1 MLSEEQV
8 SQVKREIEQSV
19 PTTMTFGVAL
29 SNPFKPWIENA
40 RANIDWF
47 YWERYRDYLI
57 EQKGFGS
64 KLVNSLSEVTEKIL
78 GLAENPQKPGAWER
92 RGMVVGQVQSGKTS
106 NYLGLI
112 TKAADAGYK
121 VFIVIAGVTN
131 SLRKQTQMRVDEGFT
146 YSSGRSFKTFAKPA
160 STQPSPRAQKSFLPL
175 ALLCLGYTYLAS
187 R

>member
-1 MLSEEQV
+1 MSQVQEFERAVRAAIAAKNNPTIEEIAKTIDMFASIYPMLSEEQV

-64 KLVNSLSEVTEKIL
+64 KLVNSLSEVTFNASNKLDTTIC
-78 GLAENPQKPGAWER
+78 GL
-92 RGMVVGQVQSGKTS
+92 
-106 NYLGLI
+106 
-112 TKAADAGYK
+112 
-121 VFIVIAGVTN
+121 FIE
-131 SLRKQTQMRVDEGFT
+131 L
-146 YSSGRSFKTFAKPA
+146 
-160 STQPSPRAQKSFLPL
+160 
-175 ALLCLGYTYLAS
+175 
-187 R
+187 